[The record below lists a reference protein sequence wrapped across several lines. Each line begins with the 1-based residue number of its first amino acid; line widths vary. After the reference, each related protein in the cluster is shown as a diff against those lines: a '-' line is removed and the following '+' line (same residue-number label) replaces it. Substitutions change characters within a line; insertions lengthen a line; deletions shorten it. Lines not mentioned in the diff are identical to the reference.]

1 MLGLSP
7 RLVEQPPLRRRPARW
22 PPGRFGLGRFRI
34 KVGEDLLDDVGIFD
48 ARDDPHRPA
57 AGRTGLDVDPE
68 NPLEALRPGRLDLS
82 FDTKDNTMLPSKG
95 RDLTFRV
102 ERFDDAFGG
111 DFYYWM
117 TTWKLRTFHRLSD
130 KFVLGARLDLQA
142 SDGDV
147 PFFAQPFVSMRG
159 IQALRYQNERAGAV
173 ELELRYD
180 LASRWALLAFAGN
193 GFTDGDIR
201 GLESTSDIQAWGLG
215 FRYNLFQAQDV
226 WVGIDI
232 ADGEEESAWYIQVGH
247 AW

>member
-1 MLGLSP
+1 MKPSARPESPIWVILCLSKTAP
-7 RLVEQPPLRRRPARW
+7 SHLS
-22 PPGRFGLGRFRI
+22 I
-34 KVGEDLLDDVGIFD
+34 GE
-48 ARDDPHRPA
+48 
-57 AGRTGLDVDPE
+57 
-68 NPLEALRPGRLDLS
+68 NCS
-82 FDTKDNTMLPSKG
+82 NKPSH
-95 RDLTFRV
+95 F
-102 ERFDDAFGG
+102 
-111 DFYYWM
+111 
-117 TTWKLRTFHRLSD
+117 S
-130 KFVLGARLDLQA
+130 
-142 SDGDV
+142 V